1 MARLKASLIIGLIF
15 AAWMVCAPLARAA
28 EPALRW
34 TNLSSSVPTT
44 TLDQTASYPL
54 LSFASSRGT
63 EWLAGSPNQLFQ
75 VTSKGKIFDL
85 TPDLKKFGFQ
95 KIRQVASDGQS
106 WLVIGDSSPWFSQ
119 PDLAFRYDG
128 IYWKNVSPVMASLPP
143 QEWVG
148 QIVGKRGFWII
159 PTSRSLIVWQSSLKT
174 IANIPLP
181 PEIVQNQYQEMI
193 FYPLRIG
200 WLMDVK
206 TSAGRC
212 FYVFDGQNFKRADR
226 SLGAINQ
233 TTTLASNGA
242 AILSLTALSPTISPL
257 SKGEGGGGKPTIV
270 ATYFDGQSSRRLD
283 QHFISFVDNK
293 RKEILFFPE
302 AGMVWDGKSWLLKDY
317 RKHLMLFNGR
327 APVSRLPDTRDT
339 FIDSAYGASGLA
351 LHVGYNKNSQ
361 GDLVPRLVMTQE

>member
-1 MARLKASLIIGLIF
+1 MARLRISLIISLCF
-15 AAWMVCAPLARAA
+15 AAWMVCIQPTYAA

-34 TNLSSSVPTT
+34 ADLSGSIPTT
-44 TLDQTASYPL
+44 TLDLTAGYSL

-63 EWLAGSPNQLFQ
+63 EWLAGNPNQLFQ

-95 KIRQVASDGQS
+95 KIRQVSSDGQS

-128 IYWKNVSPVMASLPP
+128 LYWKNVSPVMAALPP

-159 PTSRSLIVWQSSLKT
+159 PTSRSLIIWQSSLKT

-181 PEIVQNQYQEMI
+181 PELIQNSYQEII
-193 FYPLRIG
+193 FYPLRTG

-226 SLGAINQ
+226 FLGAINQ

-242 AILSLTALSPTISPL
+242 AILSLTALTGPKKLAI
-257 SKGEGGGGKPTIV
+257 I

-283 QHFISFVDNK
+283 QHFLSFVDNK
-293 RKEILFFPE
+293 KKEILFFPE
-302 AGMVWDGKSWLLKDY
+302 AGIVWDGKSWLLKDY
-317 RKHLMLFNGR
+317 RKHLMIFNGR
-327 APVSRLPDTRDT
+327 NPAWRLPDTRDT
-339 FIDSAYGASGLA
+339 FIDSAYGTSGAA

-361 GDLVPRLVMTQE
+361 SSLVPRLVLTQE

>member
-1 MARLKASLIIGLIF
+1 MARLKASLIIGLGF
-15 AAWMVCAPLARAA
+15 AAWIICVKPIYAA

-34 TNLSSSVPTT
+34 TDLSGSVPTT

-85 TPDLKKFGFQ
+85 VPDLKKFGFQ

-106 WLVIGDSSPWFSQ
+106 WLVIGDSGPWFSQ

-128 IYWKNVSPVMASLPP
+128 IYWKNVSPVMAALPP

-181 PEIVQNQYQEMI
+181 PEIIQNQYQEMI
-193 FYPLRIG
+193 FYPLRTG
-200 WLMDVK
+200 WLMDIK

-212 FYVFDGQNFKRADR
+212 FYIFDGQNFKKADR
-226 SLGAINQ
+226 FLGAINQ

-242 AILSLTALSPTISPL
+242 AVLSLTAINSPL
-257 SKGEGGGGKPTIV
+257 RKGDKGGSATVI

-283 QHFISFVDNK
+283 QHFMSFVDNK
-293 RKEILFFPE
+293 KKEILFFPE
-302 AGMVWDGKSWLLKDY
+302 AGMVWDGKSWLLKDF
-317 RKHLMLFNGR
+317 RKHLMIFNGR
-327 APVSRLPDTRDT
+327 NPAWRLPDTRDT
-339 FIDSAYGASGLA
+339 FIDSAYGTSGAA
-351 LHVGYNKNSQ
+351 LHVGYNKNSR
-361 GDLVPRLVMTQE
+361 GELIPRLVMTQE

>member
-1 MARLKASLIIGLIF
+1 MACLRASMIISLCF
-15 AAWMVCAPLARAA
+15 AAWMFCIPLAQAA

-34 TNLSSSVPTT
+34 TDFSSSIPTT
-44 TLDQTASYPL
+44 TLDMTTGYPL

-106 WLVIGDSSPWFSQ
+106 WLVIGDSGPWFSQ

-128 IYWKNVSPVMASLPP
+128 MYWKNVSPVMASLPP

-181 PEIVQNQYQEMI
+181 PEIIQNQYQEMI

-206 TSAGRC
+206 TFAGRS
-212 FYVFDGQNFKRADR
+212 FYIFDGQNFKKADR
-226 SLGAINQ
+226 FLGAINQ

-242 AILSLTALSPTISPL
+242 AVLSLTAVTGPKKLA
-257 SKGEGGGGKPTIV
+257 IV

-293 RKEILFFPE
+293 KKEILFFPE
-302 AGMVWDGKSWLLKDY
+302 AGMVWDGKSWILKDF
-317 RKHLMLFNGR
+317 RKHFSIFNGR
-327 APVSRLPDTRDT
+327 SPVSKLPDTRDF
-339 FIDSAYGASGLA
+339 FIESAYGISGAA

-361 GDLVPRLVMTQE
+361 GKLVPRLVMTQE